1 MKDICPSIECITV
14 MPAAVNALAD
24 GNARVKFTAFYDDG
38 LNLIS
43 TPTPE
48 IVVNWMVDLNG
59 GTLSSNTTR
68 TNIYGETDI
77 TLQSVTAGLAT
88 VTATLNSNP
97 KIFGSAN
104 VIFNSF
110 EQNNFLKLV
119 AIPQDSAPGDM
130 VELNCYVQNDGDEPI
145 DDIDIIWSTTD
156 GFLTINEGKTN
167 AIGMAR
173 NSLMH
178 TNYGGVGVTVNIKNT
193 DISALILIRYFNAH
207 IFPEVLVPNAI
218 DDGILD
224 EYDIAQGV
232 QAMIRPY
239 LNAQPGD
246 LIRFYWG
253 NSSLSRFY
261 DGSNLPWIIDVS
273 NSFNPLDVLSDG
285 IYIIRYEIHDIFNN
299 ISYSAPKTIE
309 VIGGYRV
316 LPTLPRPQLA
326 NIIGDTINLDMA
338 IEGVLIIIP
347 TSPFEIKPGDT
358 YIVELKVSTLAGE
371 SIGLPIEIN
380 KGTII
385 NNNQEVIYTIPLSKL
400 EGFDNVKGEFYY
412 KIIKPGIIHA
422 LLSHSTDVFIDT
434 VPPHLNS

>member
-145 DDIDIIWSTTD
+145 DNIDIIWSTTD

-207 IFPEVLVPNAI
+207 I
-218 DDGILD
+218 
-224 EYDIAQGV
+224 
-232 QAMIRPY
+232 
-239 LNAQPGD
+239 
-246 LIRFYWG
+246 
-253 NSSLSRFY
+253 
-261 DGSNLPWIIDVS
+261 
-273 NSFNPLDVLSDG
+273 
-285 IYIIRYEIHDIFNN
+285 
-299 ISYSAPKTIE
+299 
-309 VIGGYRV
+309 
-316 LPTLPRPQLA
+316 
-326 NIIGDTINLDMA
+326 
-338 IEGVLIIIP
+338 
-347 TSPFEIKPGDT
+347 
-358 YIVELKVSTLAGE
+358 
-371 SIGLPIEIN
+371 
-380 KGTII
+380 
-385 NNNQEVIYTIPLSKL
+385 
-400 EGFDNVKGEFYY
+400 
-412 KIIKPGIIHA
+412 
-422 LLSHSTDVFIDT
+422 
-434 VPPHLNS
+434 